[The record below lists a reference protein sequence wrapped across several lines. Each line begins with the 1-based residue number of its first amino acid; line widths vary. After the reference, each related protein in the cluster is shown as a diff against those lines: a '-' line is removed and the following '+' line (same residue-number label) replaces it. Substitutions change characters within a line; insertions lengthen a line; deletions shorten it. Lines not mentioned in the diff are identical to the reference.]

1 IVPPPAPRGPCA
13 QGWAL
18 QLAVTRSAYGKA
30 RRERPRRPNRDPC
43 CPGSRGPWDRAR
55 RGGSS
60 MDVYEWLMDSDP
72 AIRWQVMRDLAHASD
87 ESVAAERARVA
98 TEGWGA
104 RLLALQDEDG
114 QWGGDALPAEG
125 RSETGLP
132 SPATRRLLRELD
144 GGSLAGLGGFL
155 RVGADTLAAW
165 GAGEPGAP
173 GGRDGQWGRDAL
185 PAEGRSE
192 TGLPSPA
199 TRRLL
204 RELHGV
210 SLADLAGFLGV
221 EADTLAAWESGEPD
235 ATDERAARY
244 GSVVAWMWNLGTLKP
259 EWTATTY
266 SLLLLRD
273 MGLDP
278 RSEQARRAVALV
290 RDNVKWDHDGQDF
303 FDGEVEPCI
312 NGKAVALGAYF
323 GEDVDG
329 IVTRLLA
336 EQLEDGGWNCES
348 ENGSVRSSFHT
359 TIDVLD
365 GLLEYEQAGGA
376 IDVTEARLRAQE

>member
-1 IVPPPAPRGPCA
+1 
-13 QGWAL
+13 
-18 QLAVTRSAYGKA
+18 
-30 RRERPRRPNRDPC
+30 
-43 CPGSRGPWDRAR
+43 
-55 RGGSS
+55 

-104 RLLALQDEDG
+104 RLLALQDE
-114 QWGGDALPAEG
+114 
-125 RSETGLP
+125 
-132 SPATRRLLRELD
+132 
-144 GGSLAGLGGFL
+144 
-155 RVGADTLAAW
+155 
-165 GAGEPGAP
+165 
-173 GGRDGQWGRDAL
+173 DGQWGRDAL

-244 GSVVAWMWNLGTLKP
+244 GRVVAWMWNLGTLKP

-312 NGKAVALGAYF
+312 NGKAVALGVAGTTVGGGVLAAVRRRTGHILAPVALHIAANAF
-323 GEDVDG
+323 G
-329 IVTRLLA
+329 LLA
-336 EQLEDGGWNCES
+336 
-348 ENGSVRSSFHT
+348 VRLAHS
-359 TIDVLD
+359 
-365 GLLEYEQAGGA
+365 
-376 IDVTEARLRAQE
+376 RR